1 MKFSEKLQIKAK
13 SLKKQLTAVYYAYQD
28 PKVKLLPKIII
39 AISIGYA
46 LSPIDLIPDFIPVI
60 GYLDDLII
68 IPALISLAIKMIP
81 KEVMDEARR
90 KAEAEPL
97 ILKKNWL
104 FATIFILIWVL
115 LLVVIII
122 SIVKLFDRN

>member
-1 MKFSEKLQIKAK
+1 MNLERLKTKATT
-13 SLKKQLTAVYYAYQD
+13 LKRELTAVYYAYQN

-68 IPALISLAIKMIP
+68 IPGLISLAIKLIP
-81 KEVMDEARR
+81 RDVMDEARR
-90 KAEAEPL
+90 RAEKEPSKL
-97 ILKKNWL
+97 GKNWV
-104 FATIFILIWVL
+104 FATIFILVWVL
-115 LLVVIII
+115 LLTVIVIAI
-122 SIVKLFDRN
+122 LKLFKRK

>member
-1 MKFSEKLQIKAK
+1 MKFSEMLKIKAPI
-13 SLKKQLTAVYYAYQD
+13 LKRELTAVYYAYQN

-68 IPALISLAIKMIP
+68 IPCLISLAIKLIP
-81 KEVMDEARR
+81 RDVMDEARR
-90 KAEAEPL
+90 KAEKEPL
-97 ILKKNWL
+97 RLKKNWV
-104 FATIFILIWVL
+104 FAIIFILVWVL
-115 LLVVIII
+115 LLTVIVIAI
-122 SIVKLFDRN
+122 LKLFERK